1 MINWIAEPALSLILF
16 YLAYLL
22 FLRRMAFFHANRLYL
37 LTAVIFS
44 LSLPFIN
51 FNPPVSFNTY
61 SFLMQ
66 EITVTGQTGT
76 DSGQLPGSALPG
88 SRVLLIT
95 YLTVAAIL
103 GIRLTLQL
111 MHLSFM
117 AYRNKTRKYKNA
129 RIVSLESDQA
139 PFSFLNYI
147 FINENLYR
155 EEEKQKIIEH
165 EMIHIHQFHT
175 IDLILLELLIIV
187 QWINPVAWLYRRS
200 LHEIHEYLADDE
212 IIKNGTSI
220 SFYQSLLLNLQLGNE
235 FFSPASNF
243 NKSLT
248 FSRIRMLTALKPPPW
263 KRIIF
268 FILLPALILLVIM
281 CTKTENEIT
290 ALSND
295 PVPGAAGSSQFPLP
309 DGFPPSTPAVTETGD
324 EVFFIVEEMPGFQG
338 GGQDAFRRYIAENL
352 HYPEAAVENGIAG
365 RVFVQFLVK
374 ADGSVADAK
383 IARGVNP
390 LLDEEALRVVMSS
403 PAWMPG
409 RQRGQAVDVAFTFP
423 INFVLQ
429 DRD

>member
-1 MINWIAEPALSLILF
+1 MINWIVEPAVSLVLF

-51 FNPPVSFNTY
+51 FSPPVSFNTY
-61 SFLMQ
+61 SFFLQ
-66 EITVTGQTGT
+66 EITVTGQSGT
-76 DSGQLPGSALPG
+76 DAGQLPGSVLPV

-103 GIRLTLQL
+103 GIRLILQL
-111 MHLSFM
+111 LHLSFM
-117 AYRNKTRKYKNA
+117 ACGNKTRKYKNA

-175 IDLILLELLIIV
+175 MDLILLELLIIV

-212 IIKNGTSI
+212 IIKKGTSI

-248 FSRIRMLTALKPPPW
+248 FNRIRMLTALKPPPW
-263 KRIIF
+263 KKIIF

-281 CTKTENEIT
+281 CTKTENEMA
-290 ALSND
+290 ALSNESVTD
-295 PVPGAAGSSQFPLP
+295 TGSSNQPVVQFPY
-309 DGFPPSTPAVTETGD
+309 DFPASIVADVSAD
-324 EVFFIVEEMPGFQG
+324 VFFIVEEMPGFQG
-338 GGQDAFRRYIAENL
+338 GGQDAFMRYIAENL
-352 HYPEAAVENGIAG
+352 RYPEAAVENGIEG
-365 RVFVQFLVK
+365 RVFIQFLVK
-374 ADGSVADAK
+374 ADGSVDEAK
-383 IARGVNP
+383 IVRGVNP

-429 DRD
+429 NRD